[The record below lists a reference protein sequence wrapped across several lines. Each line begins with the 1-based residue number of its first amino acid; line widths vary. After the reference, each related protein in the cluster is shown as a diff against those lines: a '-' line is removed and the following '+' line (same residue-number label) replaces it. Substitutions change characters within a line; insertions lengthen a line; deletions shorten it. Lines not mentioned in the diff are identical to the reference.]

1 MKGIDSCMQLSSHKL
16 HHNLE
21 YEGTYKY
28 NRNGMSR
35 QDKLERLRERKW
47 GFKDIISRIPIRER
61 KSCVN
66 NLHPK
71 NFLELPSKHK
81 NLSFLEA
88 GHVTVHEVQFQQ
100 QISYFFCIFLHCI
113 QNNGVK
119 NKTTKY
125 ITYINLLN

>member
-1 MKGIDSCMQLSSHKL
+1 MG
-16 HHNLE
+16 
-21 YEGTYKY
+21 YKH
-28 NRNGMSR
+28 
-35 QDKLERLRERKW
+35 
-47 GFKDIISRIPIRER
+47 IISRIPIREW

-88 GHVTVHEVQFQQ
+88 GHVTVQEVQFQQ
-100 QISYFFCIFLHCI
+100 QISDSFCIFLHCI
-113 QNNGVK
+113 QNKGVK

-125 ITYINLLN
+125 LRTLIS